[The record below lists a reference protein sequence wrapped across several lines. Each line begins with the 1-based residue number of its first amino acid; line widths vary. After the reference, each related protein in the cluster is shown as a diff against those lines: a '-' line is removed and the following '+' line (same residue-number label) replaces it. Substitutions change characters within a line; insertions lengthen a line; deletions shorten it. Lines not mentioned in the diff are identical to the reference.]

1 MPCRIRLIAYSN
13 TVMNKL
19 LKIIFGILIILAFA
33 YISVGQRIIRVPVR
47 RMPMDRMNNR
57 PVINN
62 RPNQVR
68 KMEVV
73 KENYIG
79 ARLRLT
85 SDQSKAFWPVWRQYV
100 QDQTAVRILKRQNNS
115 TASPDGTKQ
124 IDLELQYE
132 TELVNIR
139 KHDRDEF
146 LKILPPEKVS
156 ELYKSERDFNDEA
169 IRILSESK
177 PAGN

>member
-1 MPCRIRLIAYSN
+1 
-13 TVMNKL
+13 MNKL
-19 LKIIFGILIILAFA
+19 LKLAFSILFILTVA
-33 YISVGQRIIRVPVR
+33 DTSFGQRIIRGMPVR
-47 RMPMDRMNNR
+47 RMPMERLNNR
-57 PVINN
+57 AINMNN
-62 RPNQVR
+62 RPNQGR

-85 SDQSKAFWPVWRQYV
+85 PDEAKAFWPMYRQYV

-115 TASPDGTKQ
+115 TASPDGTGQ
-124 IDLELQYE
+124 IDRELQYE

-139 KHDRDEF
+139 KHYRDEF
-146 LKILPPEKVS
+146 LKILPREKVS
-156 ELYKSERDFNDEA
+156 ELYKSESDFNAEA
-169 IRILSESK
+169 IRILGERPATQQQQQQ